1 MDGEIGDI
9 IWFCGEYIED
19 FYVDLCMFVS
29 WCIFGMVNGMF
40 GDFVLYM
47 VNVVLVLMGLI
58 VCVMG
63 IYEIVYK
70 EWFGG
75 VVDNDDYV

>member
-1 MDGEIGDI
+1 
-9 IWFCGEYIED
+9 
-19 FYVDLCMFVS
+19 
-29 WCIFGMVNGMF
+29 MVNGMF

-47 VNVVLVLMGLI
+47 VNVVMVLMGLI

-70 EWFGG
+70 EWSGG
-75 VVDNDDYV
+75 EVDNDDYV